1 MPGDEQLHQL
11 DFTRENYRRLVR
23 LAASTYPL
31 TSYPDAD
38 FSGRFLL
45 WRHDVDMSIH
55 ASEHLAEI
63 EAEEGVKATYFLL
76 VHSHYYNLFETEI
89 RDRVRHILSLG
100 HAIALHFDHGFH
112 RVSTVPQLES
122 ALLIEKR
129 WLEDL
134 FAVPIESFSFHDPD
148 AFALSCRADRYAGL
162 INCYAER
169 FQSAAG
175 YCSDSNGYWRH
186 RRLEDVL
193 VQATDDR
200 LQVLTHPEWWLDE
213 AVLPRRRVH
222 YCIDGRA
229 AYLKSRYDEGMK
241 AIDRLNVSDE

>member
-1 MPGDEQLHQL
+1 MPGFDQFHQL
-11 DFTRENYRRLVR
+11 DFTRENYRRLVQ
-23 LAASTYPL
+23 LAAAKYPV

-38 FSGRFLL
+38 FRERFVL

-63 EAEEGVKATYFLL
+63 EAEAGVKATYFLL
-76 VHSHYYNLFETEI
+76 VHSHYYNLFEVET
-89 RDRVRHILSLG
+89 RDRVRRILALG

-112 RVSTVPQLES
+112 RVSSVSQLES
-122 ALLIEKR
+122 ALVTEQR

-134 FAVPIESFSFHDPD
+134 FAAPIESFSFHDPD
-148 AFALSCRADRYAGL
+148 AFALSCRAERYAGL

-186 RRLEDVL
+186 RRLEEVL
-193 VQATDDR
+193 AAATDER
-200 LQVLTHPEWWLDE
+200 LQVLTHPEWWLAE
-213 AVLPRRRVH
+213 VMSPRQRVH

-229 AYLKSRYDEGMK
+229 AYLKTRYDEGMK
-241 AIDRLNVSDE
+241 AIDRLNVSDQ